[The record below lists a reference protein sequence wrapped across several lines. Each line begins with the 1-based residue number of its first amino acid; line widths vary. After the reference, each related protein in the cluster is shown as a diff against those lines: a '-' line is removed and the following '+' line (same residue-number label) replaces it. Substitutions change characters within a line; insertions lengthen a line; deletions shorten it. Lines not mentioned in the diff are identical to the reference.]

1 MNNKYE
7 SVKDKVS
14 GSLTETAGRLTNDKG
29 MEYKGKL
36 IKGRGK
42 VRELASNVTD
52 EAEDVKDKVFD
63 SMKEANKFAS
73 KEIDQL
79 KAKLTAQAG
88 TALLEQVLE
97 INGIKVLIA
106 DLDGAESKSLRD
118 SMDDL
123 KVKLQSGVIM
133 LATVN
138 GDKVSLIAGVTK
150 DLTNKVKAGELVNF
164 VAQQVGGKGGGRPDM
179 AQAGGTEPAQLPA
192 ALASVASW
200 LTERL

>member
-79 KAKLTAQAG
+79 KKKLNKNSRNDKRKNMVLVGLGLVAG
-88 TALLEQVLE
+88 YYILKTVFD
-97 INGIKVLIA
+97 N
-106 DLDGAESKSLRD
+106 
-118 SMDDL
+118 DD
-123 KVKLQSGVIM
+123 
-133 LATVN
+133 
-138 GDKVSLIAGVTK
+138 
-150 DLTNKVKAGELVNF
+150 E
-164 VAQQVGGKGGGRPDM
+164 
-179 AQAGGTEPAQLPA
+179 
-192 ALASVASW
+192 
-200 LTERL
+200 